1 MGIYS
6 KTAKPIAMKDE
17 EEIDDVNRK
26 LDSIQEKM
34 NEIDSKIRH
43 IVQVLGLDKEPKKRI
58 EIDHSPEWP

>member
-1 MGIYS
+1 
-6 KTAKPIAMKDE
+6 MKKE
-17 EEIDDVNRK
+17 EEIDDINSK

-43 IVQVLGLDKEPKKRI
+43 IVQVLGLNKEPKKRI